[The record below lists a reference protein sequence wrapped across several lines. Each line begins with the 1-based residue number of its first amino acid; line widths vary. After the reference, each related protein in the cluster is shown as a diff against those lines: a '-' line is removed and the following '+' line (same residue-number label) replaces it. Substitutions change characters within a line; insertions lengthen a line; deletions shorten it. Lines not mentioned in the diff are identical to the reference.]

1 MIFFGTAGLF
11 VIMSIFASIYLFR
24 SDFVRYFMEKA
35 KGTREETDPLAQ
47 QDDEIMTTEMSPAPN
62 VNRTPELNN
71 RRRKDTI
78 VNKDEE
84 SMIKQVYTQIW
95 F

>member
-1 MIFFGTAGLF
+1 
-11 VIMSIFASIYLFR
+11 
-24 SDFVRYFMEKA
+24 MEKA
-35 KGTREETDPLAQ
+35 KGTHEETDPLAQ
-47 QDDEIMTTEMSPAPN
+47 QDDEIMATEMTPAPN

-84 SMIKQVYTQIW
+84 NIIKQVYTQIW